1 MFLLRYMN
9 KLEIYTSDNDNDNL
23 MTIRRYHNTLTT
35 AITTP
40 FRNIHYS

>member
-23 MTIRRYHNTLTT
+23 IRRYHNTLTT